1 MTQHTRGRFHY
12 PLPQVKDA
20 QLLLRDT
27 TGTLLSTIPID
38 SAEWY
43 GWLQD
48 HTHQSFSYQTPTGA
62 ITLRR
67 EQQRRGSYWYAYQ
80 SQRGK
85 VHKAYAGKSE
95 HLSLERLQTV
105 AATLLQSSA
114 IPSHVDVGLHLFGSP
129 HLLSHQQNV
138 ALHSTK
144 MFALLT
150 YLALHRRPQSR
161 EHLAT
166 LFWPDSMAAA
176 ARKNLRN
183 LLWSMHSAL
192 GIGIIQGN
200 EQVTLK
206 KYVWT
211 DVQEFEQVC
220 QQVAMQARGKLS
232 SGMNV
237 PLAPTEAGAHV
248 ATLMSLYQ
256 GPLLQGIQLNDLL
269 ELDLWLGAE
278 RERLQQQYF
287 QALSTLIHIQA
298 AAGKWSEVLTIA
310 HSVVALDPLQESMY
324 HMLMKA
330 YAYLGQRTNALR
342 QYDLLKAALDRELG
356 VAPLVETQQLRDAI
370 VNGTLHSDSITSPH
384 DVPQKSAQSAS
395 KVNPSPFIGRQLEYD
410 LLQNALAEA
419 ARSPGQAH
427 VVLIN
432 GEVGIGKSM
441 LWQTWS
447 SSLQPGYTAVE
458 LQCLASTQALPF
470 APLITFLRSQ
480 QTMQRITALLPRP
493 PLWVSDVAG
502 LVPDLQAIIPNAGIP
517 TALSS
522 RDELLRMFEAIAQS
536 VLALSSQPLVLWVDD
551 LHWADQT
558 TLDWFNYFV
567 QRQGDKPLLVVAAY
581 RPEDAPPSLIQF
593 TSQWARL
600 GILQHLSLSPLTQDE
615 STALVI
621 ALGGEQARSAAI
633 YEQSAGNPYFISELV
648 RSAPH
653 SVPTALADLLQARLE
668 RLPEVALQVLQAA
681 AILLPD
687 TDIPTLR
694 RTSGRTEEE
703 TLEALENLFRAGLL
717 REQGQQY
724 AFVHPLVATIIVDH
738 MSGIRRAALHRRV
751 AAVLESMYAEE
762 IPTVAG
768 RLFRHYQA
776 VNMGRQAAHFA
787 EIAATYALSLA
798 APAEAVFFY
807 QEALALAPTP
817 LRQFGL
823 GVALI
828 WQGKLEDAKAV
839 LEVAQGAFDEQ
850 GNWQGVAQ
858 TSFELAKLCLAMGD
872 SHGVLRWAEQGRE
885 ALVSTDD
892 AAMHA
897 VAQYLLGLGCRVC
910 GHALL
915 EAETHL
921 LEASQLAQ
929 TAQYLEL
936 RATISVEL
944 GNVYAQQGDPARAV
958 KACEEAVRLAGRAKD
973 RFQEILGHN
982 NAAYYAL
989 LQGNLEWAQEHITI
1003 GLALAEK
1010 HAVAVPCQWLYS
1022 TQGELALA
1030 QKQWEEAA
1038 TWFTRG
1044 LMEAEHY
1051 GNREQIANYHANLG
1065 LSAQGRGDLERAVL
1079 LLEQAR
1085 TEATL
1090 IAAPHL
1096 HIQIHLWLTE
1106 LYLLREEYAA
1116 AKEVLNRASKLL
1128 ETSDLG
1134 LLRNCFQQLQ
1144 TKLRS
1149 IL

>member
-1 MTQHTRGRFHY
+1 MTQHTRSRFHY

-20 QLLLRDT
+20 QLLLRDA

-85 VHKAYAGKSE
+85 VHKVYAGKSD
-95 HLSLERLQTV
+95 HLSLERLQMV

-269 ELDLWLGAE
+269 ELDLWLDAE

-370 VNGTLHSDSITSPH
+370 VNGTLHSDSITSQH

-410 LLQNALAEA
+410 LLQNALVEA
-419 ARSPGQAH
+419 ARSPGRAH
-427 VVLIN
+427 VVLI
-432 GEVGIGKSM
+432 
-441 LWQTWS
+441 
-447 SSLQPGYTAVE
+447 
-458 LQCLASTQALPF
+458 
-470 APLITFLRSQ
+470 
-480 QTMQRITALLPRP
+480 ITARIYCCRT
-493 PLWVSDVAG
+493 S
-502 LVPDLQAIIPNAGIP
+502 VPCLNPGTP
-517 TALSS
+517 FRSS
-522 RDELLRMFEAIAQS
+522 HH
-536 VLALSSQPLVLWVDD
+536 LSSQP
-551 LHWADQT
+551 A
-558 TLDWFNYFV
+558 
-567 QRQGDKPLLVVAAY
+567 
-581 RPEDAPPSLIQF
+581 
-593 TSQWARL
+593 
-600 GILQHLSLSPLTQDE
+600 
-615 STALVI
+615 
-621 ALGGEQARSAAI
+621 
-633 YEQSAGNPYFISELV
+633 
-648 RSAPH
+648 
-653 SVPTALADLLQARLE
+653 
-668 RLPEVALQVLQAA
+668 
-681 AILLPD
+681 
-687 TDIPTLR
+687 
-694 RTSGRTEEE
+694 
-703 TLEALENLFRAGLL
+703 
-717 REQGQQY
+717 
-724 AFVHPLVATIIVDH
+724 
-738 MSGIRRAALHRRV
+738 
-751 AAVLESMYAEE
+751 
-762 IPTVAG
+762 
-768 RLFRHYQA
+768 
-776 VNMGRQAAHFA
+776 
-787 EIAATYALSLA
+787 
-798 APAEAVFFY
+798 
-807 QEALALAPTP
+807 
-817 LRQFGL
+817 
-823 GVALI
+823 
-828 WQGKLEDAKAV
+828 
-839 LEVAQGAFDEQ
+839 
-850 GNWQGVAQ
+850 
-858 TSFELAKLCLAMGD
+858 
-872 SHGVLRWAEQGRE
+872 
-885 ALVSTDD
+885 DD
-892 AAMHA
+892 ATHYRAITSSTS
-897 VAQYLLGLGCRVC
+897 LG
-910 GHALL
+910 
-915 EAETHL
+915 
-921 LEASQLAQ
+921 Q
-929 TAQYLEL
+929 
-936 RATISVEL
+936 
-944 GNVYAQQGDPARAV
+944 
-958 KACEEAVRLAGRAKD
+958 
-973 RFQEILGHN
+973 
-982 NAAYYAL
+982 
-989 LQGNLEWAQEHITI
+989 
-1003 GLALAEK
+1003 
-1010 HAVAVPCQWLYS
+1010 
-1022 TQGELALA
+1022 
-1030 QKQWEEAA
+1030 
-1038 TWFTRG
+1038 
-1044 LMEAEHY
+1044 
-1051 GNREQIANYHANLG
+1051 
-1065 LSAQGRGDLERAVL
+1065 
-1079 LLEQAR
+1079 
-1085 TEATL
+1085 
-1090 IAAPHL
+1090 
-1096 HIQIHLWLTE
+1096 
-1106 LYLLREEYAA
+1106 
-1116 AKEVLNRASKLL
+1116 
-1128 ETSDLG
+1128 
-1134 LLRNCFQQLQ
+1134 
-1144 TKLRS
+1144 
-1149 IL
+1149 